1 MKPEGHHYA
10 ISNGEKVAGF
20 QVLESQCVWM
30 RAGII
35 NFRICENNYD
45 CANCAFDR
53 SMGGAMAVQSPN
65 SELSKKEC
73 IWMRASVVNF
83 HMCGSDDDCYHCTF
97 DKNMRAAMAV

>member
-10 ISNGEKVAGF
+10 GNNSEKVAGF
-20 QVLESQCVWM
+20 QVLENQCVWM
-30 RAGII
+30 RAGVI

-45 CANCAFDR
+45 CANCPFDN
-53 SMGGAMAVQSPN
+53 SMGGAMATQSQH

-83 HMCGSDDDCYHCTF
+83 HMCQTDCDCYHCPF
-97 DKNMRAAMAV
+97 DENMRAAMAV